1 LIRISLEGKLL
12 ALVGSGTLTGLLS
25 GLALAALTDSYL
37 AGLSL
42 GALLSLTLAVVLVR
56 YSYRRTH
63 RILDAL
69 TDNIAS
75 FRDGDFSVS
84 LGTSRRDELG
94 RLVAAFNN
102 VGDVLRSERQNLF
115 QRELMLD
122 TVIQSTPTALILTD
136 AADHIVYCNM
146 AARRLFLRGR
156 RLEGY
161 RLQTLISEQ
170 RPEFLPA
177 VREGREGIYSIQAD
191 GEEHYFHLSH
201 GQFRLNARPHRLY
214 LFNQLTREL
223 NRQEVAT
230 WKKVIRVISHELN
243 NSLAPISS
251 LAYSGRELIRRGEPE
266 RTEQIL
272 ATIGERANALKQ
284 FIEGY
289 VRFAKLP
296 APTPEAV
303 DWNDFLNT
311 LKALSEFTL
320 ASQVPDRKG
329 WFDPVQIQQ
338 VMLNLLKN
346 AVEAGSDRGAIEVEI
361 AELPGQARITVRDRG
376 SGMSEKVLRHALLP
390 FYSTKR
396 SGSGLGLS
404 LCREIIEAH
413 GGRLSIENRLGG
425 GLQVSFALPSRPT
438 LQDD

>member
-1 LIRISLEGKLL
+1 MIRISLEGKLL